1 VSGLL
6 VASLSGGYQ
15 RAGFDTVIGSE
26 MAAFDDMSRTMRIDL
41 IPDVPAQTGKNKR
54 RIVVKQDRN
63 TAKTGSIP
71 DLASSQEITPY
82 QELLDSIYD
91 GAVITDLKGTIKE
104 VNARAVQFLQ
114 WSKAEIAGV
123 SVSDIIYGADDSLI
137 AGLVK
142 NLERQ
147 RFTLIQAHCVRKD
160 GSVFPSEI
168 AVNRLQSNNGR
179 LCFFI
184 RDITL
189 RHQAEEML
197 RTEHCAIQN
206 AANGIAIANLEGLI
220 EYVNPAFAAMIGI
233 RDQEEFVGV
242 SIRDILD
249 GTDMTADMFRSV
261 VEEDRTW
268 RGEVSAEMPSGK
280 VVDLDIQATPNRNS
294 DGEKVGV
301 VFSFSDLSD
310 RKRAEAALRETDR
323 QRVMLETLGAACH
336 HLGQPATVLMANL
349 GLIRNKISNDD
360 PLLSELVDSSLVA
373 IRRLGDTLH
382 KLNCVNEYRTTSYMG
397 EEEDKASPRNRILE
411 I

>member
-1 VSGLL
+1 
-6 VASLSGGYQ
+6 
-15 RAGFDTVIGSE
+15 

>member
-1 VSGLL
+1 MS
-6 VASLSGGYQ
+6 
-15 RAGFDTVIGSE
+15 
-26 MAAFDDMSRTMRIDL
+26 AFDDMSRTMRIDL
-41 IPDVPAQTGKNKR
+41 IPDVPAQPVTNKR
-54 RIVVKQDRN
+54 RIVVKSDRN
-63 TAKTGSIP
+63 VLKTGGAQS
-71 DLASSQEITPY
+71 LASSQEITPY

-91 GAVITDLKGTIKE
+91 AAVITDLKGTIGE
-104 VNARAVQFLQ
+104 VNARAIQFLQ
-114 WSKAEIAGV
+114 WSKAELSGV
-123 SVSDIIYGADDSLI
+123 AVSDIIYGADDDLI

-160 GSVFPSEI
+160 GTVFPTEI

-179 LCFFI
+179 LCFLI

-189 RHQAEEML
+189 RRQSEEML

-206 AANGIAIANLEGLI
+206 AANGIAIANLDGLI

-233 RDQEEFVGV
+233 RDQEEFVGI
-242 SIRDILD
+242 SIHDILD
-249 GTDMTADMFRSV
+249 GTDMAEEMFKAV
-261 VEEDRTW
+261 VAEDRTW
-268 RGEVSAEMPSGK
+268 RGEVSAETPSGD
-280 VVDLDIQATPNRNS
+280 VIDLDIQATSNRNS
-294 DGEKVGV
+294 DGEKVGI

-310 RKRAEAALRETDR
+310 RKRAESAVREADR

-349 GLIRNKISNDD
+349 GLLRHKIGSDD
-360 PLLSELVDSSLVA
+360 PLLSELVDSSLIA

-397 EEEDKASPRNRILE
+397 EEDTNTDPRSRILD